1 MKQFVCIV
9 DRTFFNKKIWYEGEV
24 LNADDELAKTVKK
37 AWFMPK
43 DDFDKKNEV
52 VVKKVKAAENNGKTI
67 KEVIKE
73 AEEEKAKMKKEYE
86 EKIEKLEKAK

>member
-1 MKQFVCIV
+1 MKQFVCVV
-9 DRTFFNKKIWYEGEV
+9 DRTFFNKKIWYAGEI

-37 AWFMPK
+37 AWFEPK
-43 DDFDKKNEV
+43 EAFDKKNEV
-52 VVKKVKAAENNGKTI
+52 VVKKVKSANQNGKTI
-67 KEVIKE
+67 KEVIFE

>member
-9 DRTFFNKKIWYEGEV
+9 DRTFFNKKIWNEGEI
-24 LNADDELAKTVKK
+24 LNADDELAKTVKTS
-37 AWFMPK
+37 WFMPK
-43 DDFDKKNEV
+43 AEFDKRNEV
-52 VVKKVKAAENNGKTI
+52 VVKKIKSAENNGKTI
-67 KEVIKE
+67 KEVIVE